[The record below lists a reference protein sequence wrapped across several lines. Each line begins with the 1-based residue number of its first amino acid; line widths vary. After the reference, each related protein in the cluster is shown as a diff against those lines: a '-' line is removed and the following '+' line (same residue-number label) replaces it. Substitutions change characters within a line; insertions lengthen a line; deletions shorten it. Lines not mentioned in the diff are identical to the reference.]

1 MKPEIYYQ
9 IAAAVPVILLLWK
22 WLRDVRLKIEKK
34 VENAAFVRIEIE
46 RLKYDIENLKNDVAQ
61 IKERLCQK

>member
-46 RLKYDIENLKNDVAQ
+46 RLKYDVAQ